1 MSTASDSRGIQGD
14 YEVFSSR
21 LLPYASPNLTYNL
34 DDGGHLGLNA
44 QYTKGSDPQLGTLDD
59 KFTIGLTGKL

>member
-1 MSTASDSRGIQGD
+1 
-14 YEVFSSR
+14 VFSSR
-21 LLPYASPNLTYNL
+21 LLPYASANLTYNL
-34 DDGGHLGLNA
+34 DDEGHLGLNA

>member
-1 MSTASDSRGIQGD
+1 MSTASYSRGIQGD

-21 LLPYASPNLTYNL
+21 LLPYASANLTYNL
-34 DDGGHLGLNA
+34 DNEGHLGLNA